1 MKPAIHFLPS
11 ADHSV
16 WNDGVSKDDNLPI
29 RDSGVWIEKKH
40 KPLVYYSEIFNR
52 AMKGKPWDE
61 RIYFELFAGPG
72 RCFVRETKKEEWGS
86 PLQVLE
92 TNFTKFIFVEMN
104 KDAAEA
110 LATRID
116 NHKNAAKVE
125 IWCGDCAE
133 AIEKVVI
140 PPKSLVFTF
149 IDPTRIGHA
158 PFKLIS
164 TLEAKARSDILIN
177 IPIGTDIKRNLHNYL
192 AQSDSEAPF
201 TKYLGSEEWK
211 NLPTNS
217 PANFC
222 RGFLELYKA
231 QLRKLGYNF
240 VDNNIQQVTTPG
252 NVPLYYLFFASK
264 HQLGEKF
271 WNETLKR
278 VNEPELF

>member
-1 MKPAIHFLPS
+1 MKPPVYYLQS
-11 ADHSV
+11 ADNSA
-16 WNDGVSKDDNLPI
+16 WDDIFSKTDGLPI

-40 KPLVYYSEIFNR
+40 KPLVYYSEIFNK
-52 AMKGKPWDE
+52 AMKDKPWDE
-61 RIYFELFAGPG
+61 RVYLELFAGPG
-72 RCFVRETKKEEWGS
+72 RCFVRGTQKEELGS

-92 TNFTKFIFVEMN
+92 TNFTKFIFVEMS
-104 KDAAEA
+104 KDAADA

-116 NHKNAAKVE
+116 GHSNASKVE

-133 AIEKVVI
+133 AIEKIVI
-140 PPKSLVFTF
+140 PPKSLTFTF
-149 IDPTRIGHA
+149 IDPTRISHA

-177 IPIGTDIKRNLHNYL
+177 IPTGTDIKRNLHNYL
-192 AQSDSEAPF
+192 VRSDSEAPL
-201 TKYLGSEEWK
+201 TKYLGSDEWK
-211 NLPTNS
+211 NIPTNS
-217 PANFC
+217 PSNFC
-222 RGFLELYKA
+222 RGFLELYEA
-231 QLRKLGYNF
+231 QLRKLRYNF
-240 VDNNIQQVTTPG
+240 IGNIQQVTTPG